1 LKNAI
6 KLIVSCSALALT
18 GLAMAQSAPGGW
30 TPPQNVLQ
38 LSASGTVEVPQ
49 DMLSITL
56 QATREGNDPS
66 AVQAQ
71 LKQVLDA
78 ALTEARKSAQP
89 GQLDVRTG
97 NFNLHPRYTR
107 DGKTSGWQGTAELV
121 LEGRDFARVSQ
132 VAGKL
137 DSLTVANI
145 GYGLSRETR
154 AKAETEAQTQ
164 AIGAFK
170 QKASVLAR
178 DFGFGGYTLREVS
191 VNAEYGGPMPRV
203 MAMKA
208 APMAASAD
216 APVPVEPGKAN
227 VVVNV
232 AGSVQLK

>member
-1 LKNAI
+1 MA
-6 KLIVSCSALALT
+6 

-30 TPPQNVLQ
+30 APPQNVLQ

-49 DMLSITL
+49 DMISISL
-56 QATREGNDPS
+56 QATRDGSDAA

-97 NFNLHPRYTR
+97 NFNLHPRYNR
-107 DGKTSGWQGTAELV
+107 DGKPAGWQGSAELL

-132 VAGKL
+132 VAGRL
-137 DSLTVANI
+137 DQMTVGNI
-145 GYGLSRETR
+145 SYGLTRESRTS
-154 AKAETEAQTQ
+154 AETQAQTL
-164 AIGAFK
+164 AIEAFK
-170 QKASVLAR
+170 QRAGLLAK
-178 DFGFGGYTLREVS
+178 DFGFGGYTLREVA
-191 VNAEYGGPMPRV
+191 VNSEFGSPMPRV
-203 MAMKA
+203 MAMK

-232 AGSVQLK
+232 SGSVQLK

>member
-1 LKNAI
+1 MKNAI
-6 KLIVSCSALALT
+6 KFIVPCVALAVA
-18 GLAMAQSAPGGW
+18 GLAAAQPAPGGW

-38 LSASGTVEVPQ
+38 LSANGTVEVPQ

-56 QATREGNDPS
+56 QATREGNDA
-66 AVQAQ
+66 AVVQSQ

-78 ALTEARKSAQP
+78 ALAEARKSAQP

-107 DGKTSGWQGTAELV
+107 DGKTAGWQGTAELV

-132 VAGKL
+132 LAGRL
-137 DSLTVANI
+137 DSLTVGNI
-145 GYGLSRETR
+145 SYGLSRETR
-154 AKAETEAQTQ
+154 AKAEGEAQTL
-164 AIGAFK
+164 AIDAFK

-178 DFGFGGYTLREVS
+178 DFGFGGYTLREVA
-191 VNAEYGGPMPRV
+191 VNAEYGNPMPRV
-203 MAMKA
+203 MAMK

-232 AGSVQLK
+232 SGSVQLK

>member
-1 LKNAI
+1 MKSAI
-6 KLIVSCSALALT
+6 KLIVSASVLALA
-18 GLAMAQSAPGGW
+18 GLAVAQTNPTGW

-56 QATREGNDPS
+56 EATRDGNDAG
-66 AVQAQ
+66 AVQSQ
-71 LKQVLDA
+71 LKQLLDT

-121 LEGRDFARVSQ
+121 LEGRDFVRVSQ
-132 VAGKL
+132 VAGRL
-137 DSLTVANI
+137 SSLTVGNI
-145 GYGLSRETR
+145 SYGLSREAR
-154 AKAETEAQTQ
+154 AKAEAEAQTT

-170 QKASVLAR
+170 EKASVLAK
-178 DFGFGGYTLREVS
+178 DFGFGNYTLREVS
-191 VNAEYGGPMPRV
+191 VNAGSSGPSPRM
-203 MAMKA
+203 MAMKSG
-208 APMAASAD
+208 MSAASAD

-232 AGSVQLK
+232 SGSVQLR

>member
-1 LKNAI
+1 MKTAI
-6 KLIVSCSALALT
+6 KLIVSAGALALA
-18 GLAMAQSAPGGW
+18 GLAIAQPASGPWA
-30 TPPQNVLQ
+30 PPQNVLQ
-38 LSASGTVEVPQ
+38 LSASGTVEVAQ
-49 DMLSITL
+49 DLINITL
-56 QATREGNDPS
+56 QATRDGNDAN

-107 DGKTSGWQGTAELV
+107 DGKPSGWQGTAELV

-132 VAGKL
+132 VAGRL
-137 DSLTVANI
+137 NSLTVANVS
-145 GYGLSRETR
+145 YGLSRETR
-154 AKAETEAQTQ
+154 SKAEGEAQTQ
-164 AIGAFK
+164 AINAFK
-170 QKASVLAR
+170 DRAGALAR
-178 DFGFGGYTLREVS
+178 DFGFASFTLREVA
-191 VNAEYGGPMPRV
+191 VNSEHGGPMPRV

-208 APMAASAD
+208 PMAASSD

-232 AGSVQLK
+232 SGSVQLR